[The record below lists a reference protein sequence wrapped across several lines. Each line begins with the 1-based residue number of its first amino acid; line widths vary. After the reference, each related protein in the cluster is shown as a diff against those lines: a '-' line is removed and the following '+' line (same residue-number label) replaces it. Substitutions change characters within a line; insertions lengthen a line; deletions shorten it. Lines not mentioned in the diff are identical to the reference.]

1 MDMKSPILLL
11 LSWIFIA
18 TPASAGQFNHSSAGG
33 ADTTISHI
41 STGGFWEQGKKYGTW
56 RVIVRSLGW
65 EHTRSYVYL
74 QWLKTDEEN
83 NEVIEF
89 KIIPI
94 PEFNNGD
101 WRNVLNIEFQNE
113 AFAIYYVLR
122 GRKKIHKSILKP
134 EFPGKYKI
142 TF

>member
-1 MDMKSPILLL
+1 MKLRFYMVFSLILVT
-11 LSWIFIA
+11 
-18 TPASAGQFNHSSAGG
+18 TPTSAGQYNLKFSGG
-33 ADTTISHI
+33 VDTTIIHV
-41 STGGFWEQGKKYGTW
+41 STGGLWEQRQKYGTW
-56 RVIVRSLGW
+56 RVIVRNLGW

-89 KIIPI
+89 KTIPI
-94 PEFNNGD
+94 PEFNTGD
-101 WRNVLNIEFQNE
+101 WRNVLNIEFQNG
-113 AFAIYYVLR
+113 AFAIYCVLR

-134 EFPGKYKI
+134 ELPGEYKI